1 MIEIERRIPLLQA
14 TILEHADVIADGEGF
29 FLIVSDQNGAG
40 ATRLENFS
48 YLMAQASAQ
57 FAIEVGEGFVE

>member
-1 MIEIERRIPLLQA
+1 MIEVERCVPLLQA
-14 TILEHADVIADGEGF
+14 TILEHTDVIADGECF

-48 YLMAQASAQ
+48 YLMAQAPAQ
-57 FAIEVGEGFVE
+57 FAIEVGERFVE